1 MDTRRQQKISNV
13 LLKDLGEIFQQ
24 ESRNLFNGG
33 FITVT
38 QVRVSSDLSVA
49 RVYISILGG
58 NKEIIFELVKNQ
70 SKVIRKILSDRVR
83 FQLRKTPELAFFIDD
98 SLDYYDKIE
107 ELLKK

>member
-1 MDTRRQQKISNV
+1 MDSRRQQKISNV

-24 ESRNLFNGG
+24 EARNLFNGG

-49 RVYISILGG
+49 RVYISILG
-58 NKEIIFELVKNQ
+58 NQKDSIFELVKNQ
-70 SKVIRKILSDRVR
+70 SKIIRKILSDRVR

-98 SLDYYDKIE
+98 SLDYYEKIE